1 MNVFSDIIRAMY
13 PVSDESIGKLWAHAE
28 IITLQKGEFLIKDG
42 TVNRNLYLI
51 KSGLLRSFHLEG
63 DREDTLWFATD
74 GDAVASMHSIFA
86 KSPAIADIIVLTE
99 TTLFQIPWTTLETL
113 YEQCH
118 DLANWGR
125 RIAEEELYCL
135 EHRYRILG
143 TGDAYSRFRAFMNL
157 RPNSFIREIPLKDI
171 ASYLGMTPQT
181 LSKLRARYAAE
192 K

>member
-74 GDAVASMHSIFA
+74 GDAVASMHSITPS
-86 KSPAIADIIVLTE
+86 SPKVRLSPTLSHSQRQLSSKFPGQPLKRCMSNA
-99 TTLFQIPWTTLETL
+99 TTSP
-113 YEQCH
+113 
-118 DLANWGR
+118 
-125 RIAEEELYCL
+125 
-135 EHRYRILG
+135 
-143 TGDAYSRFRAFMNL
+143 TGDGELPKKNCTASNAATAFLAQAM
-157 RPNSFIREIPLKDI
+157 PTA
-171 ASYLGMTPQT
+171 ASGH
-181 LSKLRARYAAE
+181 S
-192 K
+192 